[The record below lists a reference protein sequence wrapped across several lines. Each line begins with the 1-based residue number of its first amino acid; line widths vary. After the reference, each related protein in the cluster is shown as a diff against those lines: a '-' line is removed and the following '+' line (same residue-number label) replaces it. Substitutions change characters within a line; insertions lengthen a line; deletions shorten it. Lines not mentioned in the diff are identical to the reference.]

1 MADVQIAVIDQ
12 QNVQI
17 AVIDPENTQ
26 LALAAPAEAAVN
38 VAVPGIQGPVGT
50 TGSVTIAQAGT
61 AATPGIRFESDTN
74 TGIYSPGAD
83 QLAVSTGGTGR
94 LFVDASG
101 NVGIGTTSPA
111 GQLQVALASSY
122 APGASW
128 DDKTV
133 VFGGTGSFSGAVG
146 IAYDDT
152 NGGYISSIVP
162 GSAWKPLTLRGS
174 YLSFAIDAAGERLRI
189 DSSGNV
195 GIGTSS
201 PGYALDVAA
210 SDTTASTGYAVRIRA
225 NATAGAGAL
234 QFTDSGATAQYGL
247 LVFGANG
254 VGTLQADGASS
265 RLAFGTNATERL
277 RIDSAGNVGI
287 GTSSPSQKL
296 HVSGG
301 DTTNVGFNGT
311 TKGVRFD
318 FDGTQASIF
327 GVDNTFF
334 ASYQPLRIGGSITQF
349 MYGGTE
355 AARIDSSG
363 RVGIG
368 TTSPS
373 TKLDVADTGTT
384 SCIIRAR
391 NDTTSVYLDANNA
404 FSYLNT
410 FSNHPMLFGTNNTE
424 RARIDSSGRLLVG
437 TSSAYTVEGFNRHS
451 YFCPTAGDTSNQ
463 IVVSAVGAAGFPA
476 IYFTK
481 TRGAS
486 PATQTIVQ
494 NNDSLGRIRFFGSDG
509 VDYDNSAASID
520 CAVDGTPG
528 ANDMPGR
535 LVFSTAA
542 DGAASPTERMRI
554 TSGGNV
560 GIGVSSPSSPLEV
573 AGQINAVAP
582 FAGFAA
588 FQTAAGTG
596 FRWALNNDGTFF
608 LQRTT
613 DGFATGSISINV
625 DSSNRV
631 GIGTTSPTTL
641 LDVNTDTVRVRIAR
655 TPASAAATGATGEI
669 CWDAN
674 YIYVCTA
681 TNTWKRSALS
691 TW

>member
-410 FSNHPMLFGTNNTE
+410 FSNHPMLFGTNNAERLRIDSGGRVGIGTSSPGYALDVAAADTTASAGYAVRIRANATAGAGALQFTDSGATAQYGLLVFGANGVGTLQADGASSRLAFGTNATE
-424 RARIDSSGRLLVG
+424 RVRIDSSG
-437 TSSAYTVEGFNRHS
+437 
-451 YFCPTAGDTSNQ
+451 
-463 IVVSAVGAAGFPA
+463 
-476 IYFTK
+476 
-481 TRGAS
+481 
-486 PATQTIVQ
+486 
-494 NNDSLGRIRFFGSDG
+494 
-509 VDYDNSAASID
+509 
-520 CAVDGTPG
+520 
-528 ANDMPGR
+528 
-535 LVFSTAA
+535 
-542 DGAASPTERMRI
+542 
-554 TSGGNV
+554 NV
-560 GIGVSSPSSPLEV
+560 GIGTSTPGDLLTV
-573 AGQINAVAP
+573 AGPITSISP
-582 FAGFAA
+582 FGSFAA
-588 FQTAAGTG
+588 LQTAGGTG
-596 FRWALNNDGTFF
+596 FRWLLNNDGTFR

-613 DGFATGSISINV
+613 DGFSTAATPIFFS
-625 DSSNRV
+625 SSNQI
-631 GIGTTSPTTL
+631 GIGTTNPSQA
-641 LDVNTDTVRVRIAR
+641 LDVGDGNITLGSTLFSGSGVSTGDVAFEHGGNRTGSGNVYIDLHAVSGGDFQSRILRDSGVNGAFGTDNTERVRIA
-655 TPASAAATGATGEI
+655 PAAGF
-669 CWDAN
+669 
-674 YIYVCTA
+674 
-681 TNTWKRSALS
+681 
-691 TW
+691 

>member
-1 MADVQIAVIDQ
+1 MTSITTRAGKGSPLTHNEVDANFTNLNNDKLDTAGIALGS
-12 QNVQI
+12 
-17 AVIDPENTQ
+17 AASPTLKFTGDP
-26 LALAAPAEAAVN
+26 
-38 VAVPGIQGPVGT
+38 
-50 TGSVTIAQAGT
+50 
-61 AATPGIRFESDTN
+61 N

-189 DSSGNV
+189 DSSG
-195 GIGTSS
+195 
-201 PGYALDVAA
+201 
-210 SDTTASTGYAVRIRA
+210 
-225 NATAGAGAL
+225 
-234 QFTDSGATAQYGL
+234 
-247 LVFGANG
+247 
-254 VGTLQADGASS
+254 
-265 RLAFGTNATERL
+265 
-277 RIDSAGNVGI
+277 
-287 GTSSPSQKL
+287 
-296 HVSGG
+296 
-301 DTTNVGFNGT
+301 
-311 TKGVRFD
+311 
-318 FDGTQASIF
+318 
-327 GVDNTFF
+327 
-334 ASYQPLRIGGSITQF
+334 
-349 MYGGTE
+349 
-355 AARIDSSG
+355 
-363 RVGIG
+363 
-368 TTSPS
+368 
-373 TKLDVADTGTT
+373 
-384 SCIIRAR
+384 
-391 NDTTSVYLDANNA
+391 
-404 FSYLNT
+404 
-410 FSNHPMLFGTNNTE
+410 
-424 RARIDSSGRLLVG
+424 RLLVG
-437 TSSAYTVEGFNRHS
+437 TSSAR
-451 YFCPTAGDTSNQ
+451 SNVGSINQ
-463 IVVSAVGAAGFPA
+463 EVGGGNLVVSSFLANAFAYGFA
-476 IYFTK
+476 FVKSRST
-481 TRGAS
+481 TTLG
-486 PATQTIVQ
+486 TILSNGDQ
-494 NNDSLGRIRFFGSDG
+494 LGPLSWYGDDGS
-509 VDYDNSAASID
+509 STPKPAASID
-520 CAVDGTPG
+520 CFVDGTPG

-625 DSSNRV
+625 DSLNRV